1 MQHRLFLF
9 MLTLMLSWT
18 LQGQESVFEQRHFS
32 GPVYE
37 IRYQTLID
45 ELRCLVCQ
53 NQAISDSNA
62 DLAAQLRNEVYNQ
75 IIQGKSDEDILDFM
89 TTRYGDYVLFDPPV
103 KQSTLLLWV
112 GPFLVLGIALTFL
125 FYQIR
130 RNSDRDGDGAK
141 SPK

>member
-32 GPVYE
+32 RPVSE

-53 NQAISDSNA
+53 NQAISDSNS
-62 DLAAQLRNEVYNQ
+62 DLAAQLRDEVYNQ
-75 IIQGKSDEDILDFM
+75 IMQGQSDEEILDFM
-89 TTRYGDYVLFDPPV
+89 TTRYGDYVLFNPPV

-112 GPFLVLGIALTFL
+112 GPFLILGIALAFL

-130 RNSDRDGDGAK
+130 RNSDRDGAE